1 MVFRRLG
8 CILLGSLMVA
18 LVVTSPVQSLPLGD
32 LRIDSVEIV
41 QVLKNPNALVMNKS
55 AVLYVMIHSTFPS
68 RVQAD
73 ISITYDYGTK
83 HYLESGPEGTG
94 VPLDPGDNFVYLPGG
109 NCSARSEWW
118 LTLPAWFMWSMP
130 GIDVAI
136 RVVIDPYDELDET
149 NEGNN
154 EGRPAS
160 QQVDVVKAEPLK
172 ILFGDAVF
180 NGDVPFYHEG
190 LSVKYLKDTYPL
202 EDGGV
207 SWSKFRAA
215 SYATSNL
222 KDAAD
227 NVAISKTSDALALGY
242 DRLVIVYHDDEV
254 RGRAT
259 GILMVPENR
268 VPVTVTD
275 YGIMTSTDLVAHELG
290 HTYYLWH
297 PHDIGLEVYEST
309 CYWPWAKDY
318 GRLGSTFMSY
328 TWRLPEEL
336 PIHPR
341 WIDDGRYQSYPKTW
355 IPTTSTSGAAWT
367 WQWNLFDQFTI
378 PLVKVE
384 ALIIVTG
391 EVSRDGSVTLSPML
405 YRIANSVPDLIPLA
419 GAPGP
424 SNYTIRLRDDMG
436 TLLSDLPFNVT
447 HSYCVHDD
455 DAGTSETIYPD
466 SIPFVFKVEIPPET
480 QSIEIV
486 NVSTGAVAA
495 SRIASSVAPY
505 VNIDYPNGG
514 EHIQLGSECIVR
526 WTASDP
532 DSADLRYTVAY
543 SSDGGEMWVPIA
555 SNVTDSNCVWNTS
568 GIDPGGNYL
577 VKVMAL
583 DGFNMGEDVSN
594 STVAVVDSVPPTT
607 IVNLSG
613 TAGTDQ
619 WYVSSVGVNFSARD
633 NHIVNRTECRINEGP
648 WAVWTGPFSI
658 TVEGV
663 HRVYY
668 RSVDESGNC
677 EQEQSV
683 DLKIDWTAPSV
694 SISSPGSDSEVGT
707 EDVDVSWIGLD
718 AVSGVQTYYVR
729 ADNGDWI
736 SAGTDSRHTFIGM
749 GNGEHTVEIRAVD
762 CAGNENRTSVLFTV
776 DVSSAI
782 DWILVALVAVSA
794 GVSGLAVYLVMRA
807 RKISG

>member
-8 CILLGSLMVA
+8 CVLLGSLIVA
-18 LVVTSPVQSLPLGD
+18 LVVASPVQSLPLGD

-41 QVLKNPNALVMNKS
+41 QVVKNPKALVMNKS
-55 AVLYVMIHSTFPS
+55 TVLYVMIHSTFPS

-73 ISITYDYGTK
+73 ISIAYDFGLK

-109 NCSARSEWW
+109 NCSARSGWW

-130 GIDVAI
+130 GVDVAI
-136 RVVIDPYDELDET
+136 RVVVDPYDELDET

-154 EGRPAS
+154 EGRPDG
-160 QQVDVVKAEPLK
+160 QQVDVVRAEPLK
-172 ILFGDAVF
+172 VLFGEAIF

-190 LSVKYLKDTYPL
+190 LSMMYLTDTYPL

-207 SWSKFRAA
+207 TWSKFRAA
-215 SYATSNL
+215 SYATSDL

-227 NVAISKTSDALALGY
+227 RVAISKTSDALALGY
-242 DRLVIVYHDDEV
+242 DRLVIVYHDEV
-254 RGRAT
+254 LRGRAT

-275 YGIMTSTDLVAHELG
+275 FGIMTMTDLVAHELG

-297 PHDIGLEVYEST
+297 PHDIGLGVYEST

-328 TWRLPEEL
+328 TWILPEDL

-341 WIDDGRYQSYPKTW
+341 WVDEGRYQSYPKTW

-378 PLVKVE
+378 PLTKVE

-391 EVSRDGSVTLSPML
+391 EVSRDGDVTLSPML

-424 SNYTIRLRDDMG
+424 GNYTIRLRDDMG
-436 TLLSDLPFNVT
+436 TILSDLPFNVT
-447 HSYCVHDD
+447 HSYSVHDD
-455 DAGTSETIYPD
+455 DAGTSETVYPD
-466 SIPFVFKVEIPPET
+466 STPFVFKVEIPPET
-480 QSIEIV
+480 HSIEIV

-495 SRIASSVAPY
+495 SRVASSAAPS

-514 EHIQLGSECIVR
+514 EHIQLGSECVVR

-532 DSADLRYTVAY
+532 DSADLRYMVAY

-555 SNVTDSNCVWNTS
+555 SNITESSCVWNTS
-568 GIDPGGNYL
+568 GIDPGNDYL

-607 IVNLSG
+607 TVHLTG
-613 TAGTDQ
+613 TTGTDG
-619 WYVSSVGVNFSARD
+619 WYVSSVGVTFSVQD
-633 NHIVNRTECRINEGP
+633 NHIVNRTECRMDEGP
-648 WAVWTGPFSI
+648 WAIWSGSFNI
-658 TVEGV
+658 TVEGA
-663 HRVYY
+663 HRVCY

-677 EQEQSV
+677 ELEKSV

-694 SISSPGSDSEVGT
+694 SISSPGNDSEVKT

-718 AVSGVQTYYVR
+718 AVSGIQTYYVR
-729 ADNGDWI
+729 ADDGDWI
-736 SAGTDSRHTFIGM
+736 SAGTNSRHTFADM
-749 GNGEHTVEIRAVD
+749 GNGEHTVELRAVD
-762 CAGNENRTSVLFTV
+762 GAGNENSTSVLFTV
-776 DVSSAI
+776 DVGSAV
-782 DWILVALVAVSA
+782 DWILVALVAISA

-807 RKISG
+807 KKI